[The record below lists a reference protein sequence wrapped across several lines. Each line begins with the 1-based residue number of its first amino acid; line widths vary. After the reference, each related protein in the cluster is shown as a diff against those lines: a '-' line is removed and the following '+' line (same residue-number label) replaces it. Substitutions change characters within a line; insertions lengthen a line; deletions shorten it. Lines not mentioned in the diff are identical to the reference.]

1 MEGAG
6 VGLEQEVGVALVR
19 DAIVAKSLVL
29 DSVRAATVAMC
40 LALVSISCAMVVRS
54 VVEVAAMASR

>member
-6 VGLEQEVGVALVR
+6 VGLEREVGVALVR

-29 DSVRAATVAMC
+29 DSVRAATVAVS
-40 LALVSISCAMVVRS
+40 LALVSISCAMVVWS
-54 VVEVAAMASR
+54 VVVVAAMASR